1 MPSRCA
7 SSDRR
12 SFRSSVARSS
22 RRSARSESE
31 RPCDDSGWS
40 SSRASIV
47 RSTERSKRVS
57 RLDMTT
63 LHQQLNDLSSNW
75 RFEFGPYCAIR
86 LGPRGRELSAE
97 EDDDHPDVDDQQESE
112 DGAQRPV

>member
-1 MPSRCA
+1 MSLFTRDMACQELVELVTAYFDGSLSR
-7 SSDRR
+7 SDRR
-12 SFRSSVARSS
+12 SFRSSVAGSS

-47 RSTERSKRVS
+47 RSTERSKRVA

-63 LHQQLNDLSSNW
+63 LHQQLNDLSRN
-75 RFEFGPYCAIR
+75 
-86 LGPRGRELSAE
+86 
-97 EDDDHPDVDDQQESE
+97 
-112 DGAQRPV
+112 